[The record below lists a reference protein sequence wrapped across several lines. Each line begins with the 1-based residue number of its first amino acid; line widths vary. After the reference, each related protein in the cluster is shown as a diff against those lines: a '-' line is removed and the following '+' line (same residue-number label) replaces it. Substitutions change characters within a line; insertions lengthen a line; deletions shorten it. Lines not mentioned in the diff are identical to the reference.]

1 MSGERPGTG
10 YWTRDRAHFCRPIP
24 TFGLALVADGTAAQA
39 IAAGAARIGVCDS
52 GGDVVVRDG
61 WIFRRSRPLDPST
74 FADRERAAREF
85 LEDRG
90 WEQQL
95 EEWAETRPGLAAT
108 CRRAVQVDVGGL
120 TDDQLLQHLEDA
132 ADIRRE
138 GSRQHFQHHAMCALI
153 GDYVLAC
160 RGWGLSDAEALEP
173 LVGSSPASAGVAS
186 HLERIAV
193 ALRAAGVRPD
203 TLDDVSAAS
212 AEAAAAL
219 DDYLLEYG
227 CRPVAGYGIE
237 NENLEEMTSVVLASI
252 VSALDGRAEPPQ
264 EFDATAI
271 RAKVPSAE
279 RERFDEML
287 DAARSVYGL
296 RDDDGAFVST
306 GRGLLR
312 RTLLE
317 AATRFVERGQL
328 LAVPEIFD
336 MTPPEVKAL
345 LAGGDAPPADEI
357 HRRFM
362 ARQLAAQEEPP
373 TSFGEPEP
381 PEDLSLLPE
390 HTRRLTVGFRAYLAM
405 RGAAGVGEEP
415 IGVGVGTTVYR
426 GRAVVA
432 SDADDAFGRL
442 APGDVLVTTMTTT
455 AYNAV
460 LTVCGAL
467 VVEEAGPLS
476 HAGVMAR
483 ELGLPAVLGATG
495 AVAAI
500 PDGALVEVDPVRGS
514 VRVLERR

>member
-1 MSGERPGTG
+1 MSGEPPGTG
-10 YWTRDRAHFCRPIP
+10 YWTRDRTHFCRPIP
-24 TFGLALVADGTAAQA
+24 AFGLGLVADGTAAQA
-39 IAAGAARIGVCDS
+39 SAAGAARIGVCDS

-85 LEDRG
+85 LEGRG

-95 EEWAETRPGLAAT
+95 EEWAEIRPGLVAT
-108 CRRAVQVDVGGL
+108 CRRAAQVDVGGL
-120 TDDQLLQHLEDA
+120 TDAQLLDHLEVA
-132 ADIRRE
+132 AGIRRE
-138 GSRQHFQHHAMCALI
+138 GVRQHFQHHPMCALI

-173 LVGSSPASAGVAS
+173 LVGSSPASAGVAT

-193 ALRAAGVRPD
+193 ALRAADVRPD

-227 CRPVAGYGIE
+227 CQPVAGYGID

-252 VSALDGRAEPPQ
+252 IRVLDGRVEPPR
-264 EFDATAI
+264 ELDATAI
-271 RAKVPSAE
+271 RASVPSPE
-279 RERFDEML
+279 RPRFDEML

-296 RDDDGAFVST
+296 RDDDGSFVST

-328 LAVPEIFD
+328 LAASEIFD
-336 MTPPEVKAL
+336 MTPSEVKDL
-345 LAGGDAPPADEI
+345 LAGREAPSAEEI
-357 HRRFM
+357 HDRFEARR
-362 ARQLAAQEEPP
+362 LASLEEPP
-373 TSFGEPEP
+373 TSYGEPGP

-390 HTRRLTVGFRAYLAM
+390 HTRRLTVAFRAYMAM
-405 RGAAGVGEEP
+405 RVRAGDGEELTGVGA
-415 IGVGVGTTVYR
+415 GTSVYQ

-432 SDADDAFGRL
+432 NDADDAFERL
-442 APGDVLVTTMTTT
+442 APGDVLVATMTTT

-483 ELGLPAVLGATG
+483 ELGLPAVLGVAG
-495 AVAAI
+495 AVATI
-500 PDGALVEVDPVRGS
+500 PDGALVEVDPSRGS
-514 VRVLERR
+514 VRVLEQR

>member
-1 MSGERPGTG
+1 MSGEPPGTG

-24 TFGLALVADGTAAQA
+24 AFGLGLVADGTAAKA
-39 IAAGAARIGVCDS
+39 LAAGAARIGVCDS

-85 LEDRG
+85 LETRG

-95 EEWAETRPGLAAT
+95 AEWAELRPGLAAA

-120 TDDQLLQHLEDA
+120 TDAQLIDHLEA
-132 ADIRRE
+132 ADEIRRE
-138 GSRQHFQHHAMCALI
+138 GSRQHFQHHPMCALI

-160 RGWGLSDAEALEP
+160 RSWGLSDAEALEP

-186 HLERIAV
+186 HLERIAA
-193 ALRAAGVRPD
+193 ALRAADVRPD

-212 AEAAAAL
+212 AEAKAAL

-227 CRPVAGYGIE
+227 CRSVAGYGVE
-237 NENLEEMTSVVLASI
+237 YENLEEMTSVVVASI
-252 VSALDGRAEPPQ
+252 IRALDGRAEPPQ
-264 EFDATAI
+264 EFDTTAI

-279 RERFDEML
+279 RARFDEML

-296 RDDDGAFVST
+296 RDDDGSFASI

-317 AATRFVERGQL
+317 VAIRFVERGQL

-336 MTPPEVKAL
+336 MTPSEVKAL
-345 LAGGDAPPADEI
+345 LAGGDAPAAEEI
-357 HRRFM
+357 HRRFT
-362 ARQLAAQEEPP
+362 ARQLAAAEEPP
-373 TSFGEPEP
+373 TSYGEPGP

-390 HTRRLTVGFRAYLAM
+390 HTRRLTAGFRAYMAM
-405 RGAAGVGEEP
+405 RGLARDGVELTGT
-415 IGVGVGTTVYR
+415 GAGTTAYR
-426 GRAVVA
+426 GRAVVT
-432 SDADDAFGRL
+432 SDADEAFDRL
-442 APGDVLVTTMTTT
+442 APGDVLVATMTTA

-467 VVEEAGPLS
+467 VVEAAGPLS

-483 ELGLPAVLGATG
+483 ELGLPAVLGAAG
-495 AVAAI
+495 ATAAI
-500 PDGALVEVDPVRGS
+500 PDGALVEVDPLRGS
-514 VRVLERR
+514 VRVLERP